1 MRIGVDFDD
10 VLYPY
15 HHFLKERLKRKYGV
29 DLTRD
34 RITTFYYEF
43 HPGLRA
49 RGVTREELWKD
60 VQATW
65 LEAEDHADAALLD
78 SDAPRI
84 LKDLNVRHQIVI
96 ITART
101 RSALPY
107 MQSFL
112 ERHKIEPDEILV
124 GKEDKRGF
132 DVLIDDFPKHAEQ
145 NVEAGGHSILYTI
158 DENSTYDE
166 SRHPRIFRVHSWKEI
181 ADVVRHLEK
190 RRSNIA

>member
-29 DLTRD
+29 DLTRN
-34 RITTFYYEF
+34 RMTTFYYEF
-43 HPGLRA
+43 HPLLGA
-49 RGVTREELWKD
+49 QGVTREQLWKD

-65 LEAEDHADAALLD
+65 IEAEDHADAALLD
-78 SDAPRI
+78 PDAPRI
-84 LKDLNVRHQIVI
+84 LKNLTARHQIVI

-107 MQSFL
+107 MQAFL
-112 ERHKIEPDEILV
+112 ERHKIEPNQILM

-132 DVLIDDFPKHAEQ
+132 DVLIDDFPQHAEQ
-145 NVEAGGHSILYTI
+145 NVESGGYSILYTI

-181 ADVVRHLEK
+181 DAVVRRLEK
-190 RRSNIA
+190 RRPNIA